1 MFNNTNKTILV
12 TGCAGFIGS
21 NFVPYFLDKYKNY
34 NIVNLDLLTY
44 AGDLE
49 NLKECETNPN
59 YKFIKGDICNRE
71 LVEFIFNE
79 YDISGVIHF
88 AAESHVDNSIK
99 NPVCLFKQM

>member
-1 MFNNTNKTILV
+1 MKKRILV
-12 TGCAGFIGS
+12 TGGAGFIGS
-21 NFVPYFLDKYKNY
+21 NFVPYFLDKYPDY

-49 NLKECETNPN
+49 NLKECEDNAR

-79 YDISGVIHF
+79 YDIQGV
-88 AAESHVDNSIK
+88 STLQLRV
-99 NPVCLFKQM
+99 M